1 LRIELLIEEKL
12 IMVSTSRTA
21 RLPRPDIY
29 IYLDWGSEFALQ
41 HGMAFADLSNSGVTV
56 GLGPLG
62 LDYLLA
68 AGALATSG
76 WTYCGLVSHQA
87 GCIGSQIHCLPR
99 PQCWCW
105 TGARS
110 PFCLWAFEPVSELW
124 ARASDRSSCNPNGL
138 GIFEF
143 A

>member
-1 LRIELLIEEKL
+1 
-12 IMVSTSRTA
+12 MVSTSRTA

-68 AGALATSG
+68 AGGAGYFRLDVLRPRLASG
-76 WTYCGLVSHQA
+76 RLYRFTNPLPAPPAVLVLDRRTQPVLPLGL
-87 GCIGSQIHCLPR
+87 R
-99 PQCWCW
+99 
-105 TGARS
+105 AR
-110 PFCLWAFEPVSELW
+110 L
-124 ARASDRSSCNPNGL
+124 
-138 GIFEF
+138 
-143 A
+143 